1 MNMNNLQKLNDAF
14 IASFGVEEVQLSNL
28 FRCNTDSWDSV
39 GHMTLITYLEDNLD
53 IVIEPEDIMDFTSY
67 QEAKTILNTKYNIE
81 F

>member
-1 MNMNNLQKLNDAF
+1 MNNLQKFNDAF
-14 IASFGVEEVQLSNL
+14 IASFGVEEAQLSNL
-28 FRCNTDSWDSV
+28 SKCNSDNWDSV

>member
-1 MNMNNLQKLNDAF
+1 MSNLQKFNSAF
-14 IASFGVEEVQLSNL
+14 IVSFGVEEAQLSNL
-28 FRCNTDSWDSV
+28 SKCNTESWDSV

>member
-1 MNMNNLQKLNDAF
+1 MNNLQKFNDAF
-14 IASFGVEEVQLSNL
+14 IAALGVEEAQFSNL
-28 FRCNTDSWDSV
+28 RKCNTESWDSV

-67 QEAKTILNTKYNIE
+67 QEAKTILSTKYNIE

>member
-1 MNMNNLQKLNDAF
+1 MSNLQKFNDAF
-14 IASFGVEEVQLSNL
+14 IASLGVEEAQLSNL
-28 FRCNTDSWDSV
+28 SKCNADNWDSV

-67 QEAKTILNTKYNIE
+67 QEAKSILNTKYNIE

>member
-1 MNMNNLQKLNDAF
+1 MSNLQKFNDAF
-14 IASFGVEEVQLSNL
+14 IASLGVEEAQLSNL
-28 FRCNTDSWDSV
+28 SKCNTDSWDSV

-67 QEAKTILNTKYNIE
+67 QEAKTILNTKYNIG